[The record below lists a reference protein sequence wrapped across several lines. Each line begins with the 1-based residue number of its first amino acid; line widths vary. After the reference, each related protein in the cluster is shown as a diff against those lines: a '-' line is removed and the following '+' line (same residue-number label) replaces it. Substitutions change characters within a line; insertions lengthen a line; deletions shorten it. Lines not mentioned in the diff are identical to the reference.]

1 MSLVELMVM
10 GVCLVIGYV
19 VVGSFFDKRYDTPE
33 SPDSAAR
40 PKPDQDAHSRQDK
53 PSSDEGPFQ
62 HGRQSQHDAG
72 GPGRPYEPF
81 GPRWATVLGVQ
92 PSATKDEISA
102 AYKRKISE
110 YHPDKVTRMGKEI
123 RELAEQRSKEINA
136 AYEEALRRFR

>member
-1 MSLVELMVM
+1 VSLVELMVT

-19 VVGSFFDKRYDTPE
+19 VVGSFFDKRYDTPR
-33 SPDSAAR
+33 SPDGAAR
-40 PKPDQDAHSRQDK
+40 PEQDHDAKSRQDK
-53 PSSDEGPFQ
+53 PSSDAGQFQ
-62 HGRQSQHDAG
+62 HGRQSQHDTG
-72 GPGRPYEPF
+72 GQGRPYEPF